1 MKKILTALLH
11 AFRNE
16 AHYEFMIVFRNLFLK
31 FPAVQA
37 IVTALFPEFAAL
49 LMQEEALVNFMH
61 KSDYTKKI
69 ADADHR
75 VDNTVTGMRALIAA
89 ALHHFDPAWQEAAQS
104 LKNRFDAFGD
114 IAKKSYEEETA
125 DVNLLIGDLNS
136 PAYAA
141 NVALIGMTPWVT
153 ELQYAINLFM
163 DLMGQRNVETAGKPQ
178 GRLKD
183 VRRDIDIVYHNMA
196 DRISAAAVMDDTDA
210 YTQFINEL
218 NAEITYFNEHATHRA
233 AKKDISVGDHCVIE
247 PFATQQYTGR
257 PVTIVP
263 EVLYREDGKE
273 TVRLYLGKDF
283 SVTYKNN
290 TNVGMAE
297 VTVHG
302 KGAYKGTKSTTFMI
316 AR

>member
-1 MKKILTALLH
+1 MKKILAALLH
-11 AFRNE
+11 FFRND
-16 AHYEFMIVFRNLFLK
+16 AHYEYMIVFRNLLQK

-37 IVTALFPEFAAL
+37 IVAALFPEFAAL
-49 LMQEEALVNFMH
+49 LAQEEALVNFMH

-69 ADADHR
+69 AEADHR

-183 VRRDIDIVYHNMA
+183 VRHEIDRVYHNMT
-196 DRISAAAVMDDTDA
+196 DRIGAAAIMDDTDA

-233 AKKDISVGDHCVIE
+233 AKKDLGAGDHCVIE
-247 PFATQQYTGR
+247 PVATQQYTGKE
-257 PVTIVP
+257 VTP
-263 EVLYREDGKE
+263 LSNAWYRRDGKE
-273 TVRLYLGKDF
+273 TEKLYLGKDF

-290 TNVGMAE
+290 VNVGTAE
-297 VTVHG
+297 LTLHG
-302 KGAYKGTKSTTFMI
+302 KGAYRGQKTVTFNI